1 MPDINLARAALK
13 WHQQHG
19 RHDLPWQHPRTPYRV
34 WVSEIMLQQTQAR
47 TVINYFDAFV
57 AKFPTLQSLAQAS
70 SEQVMQHWAGLGYY
84 SRARNLHKAAQICV
98 AKHQANL
105 PIKFEEL
112 LQLPG
117 IGRSTAGAILSQ
129 AFGLPY
135 AILDGNVKRVLA
147 RFHCVQGSLNSS
159 ATMKQLWQ
167 LAESHLPKK
176 DCANYT
182 QAMMDLGS
190 SVCTI
195 RKPKCP
201 ECPLNK
207 HCQAFQTNCT
217 DQFPI
222 KVAKKIIPTREI
234 YALLLINKNKE
245 ILLELRPNH
254 GIWGGLFSLPEA
266 SDLCQAK
273 GFATQFISRPKT
285 EKLLKSFVHQ
295 FSHFKLKIQPVVWPN
310 CIAKQ
315 QISDNNQFRWVA
327 RQQLTEL
334 GLPAPIKTLL
344 QDLP

>member
-1 MPDINLARAALK
+1 MPEFNFARAVLK

-34 WVSEIMLQQTQAR
+34 WVSEIMLQQTQVR
-47 TVINYFDAFV
+47 TVINYFEAFV
-57 AKFPTLQSLAQAS
+57 TKFPTLQALAHAP

-129 AFGLPY
+129 AHGLCF
-135 AILDGNVKRVLA
+135 AILDANVKRVLA
-147 RFHCVQGSLNSS
+147 RVHCVQGTINSTNTS
-159 ATMKQLWQ
+159 KQLWH

-182 QAMMDLGS
+182 QAIMDLGA

-195 RKPKCP
+195 RKPKCS
-201 ECPLNK
+201 ECPLNR
-207 HCQAFQTNCT
+207 HCQAFQSNRIA
-217 DQFPI
+217 QFPI
-222 KVAKKIIPTREI
+222 KSVTKIIPKREI
-234 YALLLINKNKE
+234 YALLLINKNNE

-254 GIWGGLFSLPEA
+254 GIWGGLYSLPEA
-266 SDLCQAK
+266 SDLSQAK
-273 GFATQFISRPKT
+273 ALAAHFINRPKA
-285 EKLLKSFVHQ
+285 EKLLASFTHQ
-295 FSHFKLKIQPVVWPN
+295 FSHFKLKIKPVAWQN
-310 CIAKQ
+310 CIANQ
-315 QISDNNQFRWVA
+315 QIRDNNQFRWVA
-327 RQQLTEL
+327 RQQLAEL